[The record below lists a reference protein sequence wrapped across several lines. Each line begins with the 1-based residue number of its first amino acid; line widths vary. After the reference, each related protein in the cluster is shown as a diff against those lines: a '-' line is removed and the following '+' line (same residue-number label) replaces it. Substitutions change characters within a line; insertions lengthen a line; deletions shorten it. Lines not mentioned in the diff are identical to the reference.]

1 MHELNSGAMVRRETD
16 WTKRIK
22 MISRLWG
29 VRMESHITLSVS
41 VDTWLTSSE
50 KQEE

>member
-1 MHELNSGAMVRRETD
+1 MRREMD

-29 VRMESHITLSVS
+29 VRMESHITFSVS
-41 VDTWLTSSE
+41 ADTWLTSPE
-50 KQEE
+50 KQKE